1 MGEVRTEFEL
11 VNSVDDELCLRGTL
25 AANAVRRCTVAM
37 LVDTGAVEVFLP
49 EDLVLQLGLRVRNNA
64 TETFQ
69 LAGPLTVRFGNRDC
83 NVDCLVGPPGC
94 EPLLGQ
100 IPMEAMDLVVNPRA
114 RTVTVNPASPYLPML
129 KMK

>member
-69 LAGPLTVRFGNRDC
+69 LAGPLTVRFGNSRLSRQTTR
-83 NVDCLVGPPGC
+83 V
-94 EPLLGQ
+94 
-100 IPMEAMDLVVNPRA
+100 
-114 RTVTVNPASPYLPML
+114 
-129 KMK
+129 